1 MNIAQTGFGSW
12 GTALALTLADKGE
25 TVRVTLRSG
34 EELLQIKKD
43 RENKRYL
50 PGAKIPDNVVFYDGL
65 KETLEG
71 ADTVIFAVPAQ
82 GFREALIQALP
93 YMEEGAIIV
102 NVAKGIELV
111 TLMRMSEIASG
122 LAADHPYV
130 ALSGPS
136 HAEEVWRRLPTTV
149 AAASRDPEAAKKIQS
164 LFMTDRFRVY
174 TNDDVTGV
182 ETGGALKNIMA
193 LGAGISDG
201 LGFGDNAKAALMTR
215 GIVEITRLGA
225 AIGAKKETFAGLT
238 GIGDLIVTC
247 TSDHSRN
254 LRCGRLIG
262 QGVKPQEAVKAIGM
276 AVEGIYTCEAAASLA
291 ERMGVEMPITF
302 SIHECLSGRIQP
314 TEAIDMLMN
323 RSPKRE

>member
-25 TVRVTLRSG
+25 TVRVTMRSG

-82 GFREALIQALP
+82 GFREALNKALP

-130 ALSGPS
+130 TLSGPS

-215 GIVEITRLGA
+215 GIVEIMRLGA

-302 SIHECLSGRIQP
+302 GIHECLSGRIQP